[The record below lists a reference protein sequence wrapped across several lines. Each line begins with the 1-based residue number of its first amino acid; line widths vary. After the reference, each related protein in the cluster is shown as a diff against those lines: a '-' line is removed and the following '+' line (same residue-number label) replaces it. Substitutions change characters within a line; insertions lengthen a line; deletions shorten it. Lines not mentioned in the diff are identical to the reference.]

1 MVFKGE
7 KQKQQEKK
15 VREQSQ
21 SSGSDSDDDDYELPG
36 VRNFGTGTIHSTL
49 AVFLWLKWLL
59 AIGWQQYVAIIHL
72 FCIMK
77 ISTFF
82 SSFWRWSF
90 SFLPAF
96 LSFLFFSFYDL
107 IIFIVYFVFFLFF
120 FVSRKLYIL
129 CFFLFFPW
137 SWTWTLFF

>member
-49 AVFLWLKWLL
+49 AVFL
-59 AIGWQQYVAIIHL
+59 
-72 FCIMK
+72 
-77 ISTFF
+77 
-82 SSFWRWSF
+82 
-90 SFLPAF
+90 
-96 LSFLFFSFYDL
+96 
-107 IIFIVYFVFFLFF
+107 
-120 FVSRKLYIL
+120 
-129 CFFLFFPW
+129 
-137 SWTWTLFF
+137 